1 MKPHIVAFLLSL
13 HLCHNFFVVRS
24 CLDNEREALLSFK
37 SVLSDP
43 SKRLSSWEGEDCCK
57 WKGIICSD
65 SLHVISINLR
75 NPTPNIVIVNQ
86 NSELV
91 TASDYSMP
99 MTLQG
104 TLSPALFLLTELV
117 HLDLSYNDFLLSKIP
132 EESFLNLPKLTYLN
146 FSNSNFSGSI
156 NNQFLELTSLRS
168 LDLSCAM
175 DVVDYSSVTLTVSS
189 TLMVEASSP
198 YSYISGGALSSSDL
212 NWLRSL
218 RNLKELVLSGVDL
231 SEASRSSSLW
241 VEPLSSLSRLETL
254 VLSNC
259 SVFAPLPIDGFLN
272 LTDLRYLLMD
282 FNSFQSLR

>member
-65 SLHVISINLR
+65 SLH
-75 NPTPNIVIVNQ
+75 
-86 NSELV
+86 
-91 TASDYSMP
+91 
-99 MTLQG
+99 
-104 TLSPALFLLTELV
+104 
-117 HLDLSYNDFLLSKIP
+117 IP

-241 VEPLSSLSRLETL
+241 VEPLSSLSSLETL